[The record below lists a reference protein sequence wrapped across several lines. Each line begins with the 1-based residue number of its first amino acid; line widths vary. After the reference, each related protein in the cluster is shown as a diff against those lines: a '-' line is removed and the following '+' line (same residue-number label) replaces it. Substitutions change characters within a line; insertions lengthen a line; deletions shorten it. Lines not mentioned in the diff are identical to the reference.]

1 MPNSPVCVDA
11 SFLIRLMESDEAGL
25 PVQLWR
31 RWRAEGRFIVAPAL
45 IFYEIVNALCRYV
58 VAGYLMAEQAEE
70 ALEALL
76 ALGIHFIRRAT
87 KPFTSEHCRLPTV
100 SGCRLPTMPITWR
113 LQSDRGP
120 SSGRQTGGFFR
131 L

>member
-1 MPNSPVCVDA
+1 
-11 SFLIRLMESDEAGL
+11 MESDEAGL

-76 ALGIHFIRRAT
+76 ALGIHTESDEALHLRALQIAHRFGLPAAYDAHYLALAERPGAEFWTADRRLFQAV
-87 KPFTSEHCRLPTV
+87 K
-100 SGCRLPTMPITWR
+100 
-113 LQSDRGP
+113 DRWPGIYLL
-120 SSGRQTGGFFR
+120 GAD
-131 L
+131 